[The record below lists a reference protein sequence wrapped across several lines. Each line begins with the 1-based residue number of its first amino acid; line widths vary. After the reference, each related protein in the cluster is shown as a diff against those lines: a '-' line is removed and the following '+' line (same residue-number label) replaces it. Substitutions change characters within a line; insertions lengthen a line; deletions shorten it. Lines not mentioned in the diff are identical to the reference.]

1 MDLFIGLAALFSL
14 FFFFLLFNFFYFNNF
29 SIFYF
34 NNFILFYFFLSFI
47 FLPFLLSCMPD
58 RVLVL
63 QPGVR
68 SEPLRW
74 ES

>member
-1 MDLFIGLAALFSL
+1 MDLFIGLVA
-14 FFFFLLFNFFYFNNF
+14 LLFLNYFL
-29 SIFYF
+29 IFYF
-34 NNFILFYFFLSFI
+34 NNILKIFYFNYFILFYFIYFF
-47 FLPFLLSCMPD
+47 FRLPFLLSHVAD

-68 SEPLRW
+68 PEPLRW